1 MDKNRIELEKFAK
14 KKKIVEVD
22 YLATCCGISLK
33 ERGEIANIN
42 DYYVIIKDK
51 EGNQNKIFIDSI
63 TEIQELKK

>member
-14 KKKIVEVD
+14 EKKIVEVD